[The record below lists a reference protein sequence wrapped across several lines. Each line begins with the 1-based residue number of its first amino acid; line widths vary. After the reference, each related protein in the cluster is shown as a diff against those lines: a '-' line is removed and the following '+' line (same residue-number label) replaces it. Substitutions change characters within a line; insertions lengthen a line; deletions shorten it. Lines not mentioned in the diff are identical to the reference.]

1 MKKLTAVLI
10 WTLLSVLGAWAYA
23 TIAFSRGE
31 HLNSVY
37 ILIAALCTY
46 AIGYRFYSKWI
57 AARILMLD
65 DRRATTCEVHDDG
78 KDFVMQNLVRYRPK
92 ALYPPGYDY
101 GDDPRA
107 ADRRYGKAVIGPLLR
122 NGSLILFIAKRTGT
136 FIEPE
141 GADAWHYVAM
151 VRYRS
156 RRDFLRFALATQR
169 DDIFV
174 HKWAA
179 LEKTHVFPVKPLI
192 SLFPVRFIA
201 ASALALVGS
210 ALFLALR

>member
-1 MKKLTAVLI
+1 MTLALGIGIALGAVYGLFLLWYGGNGRPMRPAEVDHLMQEFGALTLDGAVLQE
-10 WTLLSVLGAWAYA
+10 LRSLVAS
-23 TIAFSRGE
+23 
-31 HLNSVY
+31 
-37 ILIAALCTY
+37 
-46 AIGYRFYSKWI
+46 
-57 AARILMLD
+57 
-65 DRRATTCEVHDDG
+65 DDG
-78 KDFVMQNLVRYRPK
+78 KEFVMQNLVRYRPK

-122 NGSLILFIAKRTGT
+122 HGSLILFVAKRIGT

-179 LEKTHVFPVKPLI
+179 LEKTHVFPVKPLV
-192 SLFPVRFIA
+192 SLFFVRAMVAGLLA
-201 ASALALVGS
+201 AFGG
-210 ALFLALR
+210 ALFLLFR

>member
-1 MKKLTAVLI
+1 MTLALAIAIPLLAVYGLFLVWYGGSGQPLSPAEIDQFMKELGALTTDEAVLQELQ
-10 WTLLSVLGAWAYA
+10 T
-23 TIAFSRGE
+23 
-31 HLNSVY
+31 
-37 ILIAALCTY
+37 LIA
-46 AIGYRFYSKWI
+46 G
-57 AARILMLD
+57 
-65 DRRATTCEVHDDG
+65 DDG
-78 KDFVMQNLVRYRPK
+78 KEFVMQNLVRYRPK

>member
-1 MKKLTAVLI
+1 MTLALGIAMALVAVYGLFLLWYGGNGRPMRLAEIDHFMKELGALTLDGAVLQE
-10 WTLLSVLGAWAYA
+10 LRSLVAS
-23 TIAFSRGE
+23 
-31 HLNSVY
+31 
-37 ILIAALCTY
+37 
-46 AIGYRFYSKWI
+46 
-57 AARILMLD
+57 
-65 DRRATTCEVHDDG
+65 DDG
-78 KDFVMQNLVRYRPK
+78 REFVMQNLVRYRPK

-122 NGSLILFIAKRTGT
+122 HGSLILFVAKRTGT

-179 LEKTHVFPVKPLI
+179 LEKTHVFPVKPVVSLI
-192 SLFPVRFIA
+192 FVRAMVAGLLA
-201 ASALALVGS
+201 AFGG
-210 ALFLALR
+210 ALFMLFR

>member
-1 MKKLTAVLI
+1 MTLALAIAIPLLAVYGLFLVWYGGSGQPLSPAEIDQFMKELGALTTDEAVLQELQ
-10 WTLLSVLGAWAYA
+10 T
-23 TIAFSRGE
+23 
-31 HLNSVY
+31 
-37 ILIAALCTY
+37 LIA
-46 AIGYRFYSKWI
+46 G
-57 AARILMLD
+57 
-65 DRRATTCEVHDDG
+65 DDG
-78 KDFVMQNLVRYRPK
+78 KEFVMQNLVRYRPK

-136 FIEPE
+136 FIAPE

-156 RRDFLRFALATQR
+156 RRDFLRFALETQR

>member
-1 MKKLTAVLI
+1 MTLALGIAVPLLAVYGLFLLWYGGHGKPMTQAEIDHFMAEVGALI
-10 WTLLSVLGAWAYA
+10 QDD
-23 TIAFSRGE
+23 
-31 HLNSVY
+31 
-37 ILIAALCTY
+37 AAVQELRNLV
-46 AIGYRFYSKWI
+46 AN
-57 AARILMLD
+57 
-65 DRRATTCEVHDDG
+65 DDG
-78 KDFVMQNLVRYRPK
+78 KEFVMQNLVRYRAE

-122 NGSLILFIAKRTGT
+122 HGSLILFVAKRTGT
-136 FIEPE
+136 FIEPD

-192 SLFPVRFIA
+192 SLFPVRLMA
-201 ASALALVGS
+201 AGTLALVGQ

>member
-1 MKKLTAVLI
+1 MTLALAIAIPLLAVYGLFLVWYGGRGQPLSPAEIDQFMKELGAHTTDEAVLQELQ
-10 WTLLSVLGAWAYA
+10 T
-23 TIAFSRGE
+23 
-31 HLNSVY
+31 
-37 ILIAALCTY
+37 LIA
-46 AIGYRFYSKWI
+46 G
-57 AARILMLD
+57 
-65 DRRATTCEVHDDG
+65 DDG
-78 KDFVMQNLVRYRPK
+78 KEFVMQNLVRYRPK

-101 GDDPRA
+101 GDDPRE

-122 NGSLILFIAKRTGT
+122 HGSLILFVAKRSGV

-156 RRDFLRFALATQR
+156 RRDFLRFALETQR

-210 ALFLALR
+210 TLFLALR

>member
-1 MKKLTAVLI
+1 MTLALVIAVPLLAVYGLFLLWYGGHGKPMTQPEIDHFMAEVGALI
-10 WTLLSVLGAWAYA
+10 QDD
-23 TIAFSRGE
+23 
-31 HLNSVY
+31 
-37 ILIAALCTY
+37 AAVQELRNLV
-46 AIGYRFYSKWI
+46 AN
-57 AARILMLD
+57 
-65 DRRATTCEVHDDG
+65 DDG
-78 KDFVMQNLVRYRPK
+78 KEFVMQNLVRYRPK

-122 NGSLILFIAKRTGT
+122 HGSLILFVAKRTGT
-136 FIEPE
+136 FIEPD

-192 SLFPVRFIA
+192 SLFPVRLMA
-201 ASALALVGS
+201 AGTLALVGQ

>member
-1 MKKLTAVLI
+1 MTLALGIAIPLFATYGLFLLWYGGNGKPMRAAEIDDFMRELGSLTLDEAVLQE
-10 WTLLSVLGAWAYA
+10 LRS
-23 TIAFSRGE
+23 
-31 HLNSVY
+31 
-37 ILIAALCTY
+37 LIA
-46 AIGYRFYSKWI
+46 S
-57 AARILMLD
+57 
-65 DRRATTCEVHDDG
+65 DDG
-78 KDFVMQNLVRYRPK
+78 KEFVMQNLVRYRPK
-92 ALYPPGYDY
+92 ALYPPGYAY

-122 NGSLILFIAKRTGT
+122 HANLILFVAKRTGT

-192 SLFPVRFIA
+192 SLFPVRLMA
-201 ASALALVGS
+201 AGALALVGQ

>member
-1 MKKLTAVLI
+1 MTLALAIAIPLLAVYGLFLVWYWGRGQPLSPAEIDQFMKELGAHTTDEAVLQELQ
-10 WTLLSVLGAWAYA
+10 T
-23 TIAFSRGE
+23 
-31 HLNSVY
+31 
-37 ILIAALCTY
+37 LIA
-46 AIGYRFYSKWI
+46 G
-57 AARILMLD
+57 
-65 DRRATTCEVHDDG
+65 DDG
-78 KDFVMQNLVRYRPK
+78 KEFVMQNLVRYRPK

-122 NGSLILFIAKRTGT
+122 NGSLILFIAKRIGT

-156 RRDFLRFALATQR
+156 RRDFLRFALETQR

-210 ALFLALR
+210 TLFLALR

>member
-1 MKKLTAVLI
+1 MTLALGIAMALVAVYALFLLWYGGNGKPMTQAEIDDFVRELGSLTQDDAVLQE
-10 WTLLSVLGAWAYA
+10 LRSLVAS
-23 TIAFSRGE
+23 
-31 HLNSVY
+31 
-37 ILIAALCTY
+37 
-46 AIGYRFYSKWI
+46 
-57 AARILMLD
+57 
-65 DRRATTCEVHDDG
+65 DDG
-78 KDFVMQNLVRYRPK
+78 KEFVMQNLVRYRLK

-122 NGSLILFIAKRTGT
+122 HGNLILFVAKCTGS
-136 FIEPE
+136 FIQPE

-179 LEKTHVFPVKPLI
+179 LEKTHVFPVKPLV
-192 SLFPVRFIA
+192 SLIFVRAMVAGLLA
-201 ASALALVGS
+201 ALGT
-210 ALFLALR
+210 ALFLLLHRGIAECLHF

>member
-1 MKKLTAVLI
+1 MTLALAIAIPLLAVYGLFLVWYGGSGQPLSPAEIDQFMKELGALTTDEAVLQELQ
-10 WTLLSVLGAWAYA
+10 T
-23 TIAFSRGE
+23 
-31 HLNSVY
+31 
-37 ILIAALCTY
+37 LIA
-46 AIGYRFYSKWI
+46 G
-57 AARILMLD
+57 
-65 DRRATTCEVHDDG
+65 DDG
-78 KDFVMQNLVRYRPK
+78 KEFVMQNLVRYRPK

-122 NGSLILFIAKRTGT
+122 NGSLILFIAKRIGT

-156 RRDFLRFALATQR
+156 RRDFLRFALETQR

>member
-1 MKKLTAVLI
+1 MTLALGIAVPLLAVYGLFLLWYGGHGKPMTQAEIDHFMAEVGALI
-10 WTLLSVLGAWAYA
+10 QDD
-23 TIAFSRGE
+23 
-31 HLNSVY
+31 
-37 ILIAALCTY
+37 AAVQELRNLV
-46 AIGYRFYSKWI
+46 AN
-57 AARILMLD
+57 
-65 DRRATTCEVHDDG
+65 DDG
-78 KDFVMQNLVRYRPK
+78 KEFVMQNLVRYRAK

-122 NGSLILFIAKRTGT
+122 HGSLILFVAKRTGT
-136 FIEPE
+136 FIEPD

-192 SLFPVRFIA
+192 SLFPVRLMA
-201 ASALALVGS
+201 AGTLALVGQ